1 VKRADENRWCLMGK
15 IHKQEKGRK
24 KQKEGA
30 KDKKTV
36 KTKLL

>member
-1 VKRADENRWCLMGK
+1 MGK

-24 KQKEGA
+24 KKKIGA

-36 KTKLL
+36 KTKLP